1 MTDVKNRPQGNPQD
15 NPKSDDMASIRRLI
29 ETVKEL
35 TGLMSQETEL
45 LRALQ
50 VRNFSALQDRK
61 LTLIRSYEE
70 GSAALRQDAGFAQ
83 AIDPRLRAELKDVS
97 ARMRDIMQENELAIL
112 AAREMNQRAASA
124 IVDAVSALRNDSPV
138 YSGEGAYRKDKAAPP
153 LSVQIDGKF

>member
-1 MTDVKNRPQGNPQD
+1 MNHRKDSAQAGV
-15 NPKSDDMASIRRLI
+15 ASIHRLI

-35 TGLMSQETEL
+35 TELMSQETDL

-50 VRNFSALQDRK
+50 VKNFSALQDHK
-61 LTLIRSYEE
+61 LALIQTYEE
-70 GSAALRQDAGFAQ
+70 SSALLRQDPSFAK
-83 AIDPRLRAELKDVS
+83 AIDPRLRAELKDVN
-97 ARMRDIMQENELAIL
+97 ARMRDVMQENEMAIL

-124 IVDAVSALRNDSPV
+124 IVEAVSALRSDGSV